1 VGSQATIAVPV
12 PIDDE
17 FEEFLPRTQEVLD
30 TVEWEGG

>member
-1 VGSQATIAVPV
+1 VGSQVTIAVPV
-12 PIDDE
+12 PIDE